1 MEETGV
7 QGGGRVG
14 GEGGGDHDL
23 FSAWNT
29 SVGGR
34 ADSAAACLV
43 RSLHRSS
50 LSLWGCLSGT
60 LLLFAAA
67 AAEKTRGLTFLLLTC
82 KDPSQMRGEM
92 HQNFSKC
99 SLLGILC
106 WLYTTFSV
114 VIRLYFE
121 LTSSHRVYSLE
132 QWYFGMCLQCKMI
145 RLN

>member
-1 MEETGV
+1 MEGV
-7 QGGGRVG
+7 LAAGRGGN
-14 GEGGGDHDL
+14 HDL

-34 ADSAAACLV
+34 ADSATACLV
-43 RSLHRSS
+43 RSLHSSS

-67 AAEKTRGLTFLLLTC
+67 VEKTRGLTFLLLTC

-92 HQNFSKC
+92 HQKFSKC
-99 SLLGILC
+99 SLLGVLC
-106 WLYTTFSV
+106 CLYMTFSV

-121 LTSSHRVYSLE
+121 LASSHRVYSLE
-132 QWYFGMCLQCKMI
+132 QWHFGMCL
-145 RLN
+145 